1 MNSQQQQQQQQSSS
15 SLLRDL
21 YQTTILDHNR
31 NPKNFGVLS
40 EANRIAEGYNPLC
53 GDRMKLYVQVDATG
67 NNIITSISFDGLG
80 CAISRASA
88 SLMTDSVKGRPCA
101 YFDQL
106 FDSFHEMVTTTTTTI
121 NNTNKLENTK
131 LAVFSGV
138 SEFPMRVKCAT
149 LCWHTLRAALA
160 QQKDIIVETET
171 TGHFTYE
178 NTN

>member
-1 MNSQQQQQQQQSSS
+1 MNSQQQQQ

-40 EANRIAEGYNPLC
+40 GANRIAEGYNPLC
-53 GDRMKLYVQVDATG
+53 GDRMKLYVHVDSG
-67 NNIITSISFDGLG
+67 NNITSISFDGLG

-88 SLMTDSVKGRPCA
+88 SLMTDSVKGRPRA

-106 FDSFHEMVTTTTTTI
+106 FDNFHEMVTTTTTT
-121 NNTNKLENTK
+121 TNKLENTK